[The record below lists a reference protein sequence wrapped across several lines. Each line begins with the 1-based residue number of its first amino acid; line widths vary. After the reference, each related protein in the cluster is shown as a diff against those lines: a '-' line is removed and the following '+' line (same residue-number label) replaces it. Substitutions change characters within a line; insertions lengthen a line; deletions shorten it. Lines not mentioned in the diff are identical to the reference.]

1 MATEEDASKLQSRK
15 KKKKMLLKEPSKE
28 EEKKKKKKKAKKD
41 KWGQPVLDSWDEPQQ
56 QEEEEEEEEEEEAG
70 VGGGGSGGGGGD
82 EDTYERNKVVVS
94 GMPYSATE
102 QQIRELFDG
111 VGAVRHLHLSRFPD
125 SGNFSGLAFLTF
137 QIHKGRALQTRFHEE
152 KGREFISEP
161 EKVDGCCSAYV
172 GNLSWDV
179 TEDDIRGFFE
189 ESKIASIRFA
199 FDKKTSN
206 FRGFCHVDF
215 EDDESLE
222 RAMKKD
228 QVALHGRPI
237 KIAYAVAIGTEPTSF
252 SKSSFT
258 IDHLI
263 FVIFCARNY
272 QYER

>member
-41 KWGQPVLDSWDEPQQ
+41 KWGQPVLNSWDEPQQ
-56 QEEEEEEEEEEEAG
+56 EEEEEEEEEAG
-70 VGGGGSGGGGGD
+70 VGGGGGGGGGGDGD

-125 SGNFSGLAFLTF
+125 SGNFSGLVFLTF
-137 QIHKGRALQTRFHEE
+137 QTEDDATSSLKLDGFKMGNRFIRVERCRLDSTR
-152 KGREFISEP
+152 KRRREFISEP

-199 FDKKTSN
+199 FDKKTGN

-237 KIAYAVAIGTEPTSF
+237 KIAYAVGN
-252 SKSSFT
+252 
-258 IDHLI
+258 
-263 FVIFCARNY
+263 RN
-272 QYER
+272 